1 MIDFSTIAGLRE
13 AGFAGFASVQAL
25 CEARCKSIPEQQGVY
40 LTVAQSGLVPKFLEK
55 SPAGHFK
62 GKDPTVPV
70 SELKENWVPG
80 AIVLYI
86 GKAGGQKSKVTLKAR
101 IKQYLAFGRGIRA
114 AHRGGR
120 YVWQIEGAQRLM
132 ICWKPTPEKDSREV
146 ERVLIGAFKQV
157 YGKLPFANL
166 QD

>member
-13 AGFAGFASVQAL
+13 AGFASVQAL

-40 LTVAQSGLVPKFLEK
+40 LTVAQSRLVPKFLAK

-70 SELKENWVPG
+70 SELKESWVPG

-86 GKAGGQKSKVTLKAR
+86 GKAGGQKSKATLRAR
-101 IKQYLAFGRGIRA
+101 IKQYLEFGRGIPVG
-114 AHRGGR
+114 HWGGR
-120 YVWQIEGAQRLM
+120 YVWQIDEAQRLM
-132 ICWKPTPEKDSREV
+132 ICWKPTPEKDPREV
-146 ERVLIGAFKQV
+146 EKVLIGAFKQV

>member
-40 LTVAQSGLVPKFLEK
+40 FTVAQSGLVPKFLPK
-55 SPAGHFK
+55 SPAGHPK
-62 GKDPTVPV
+62 GKNPTVPE
-70 SELKENWVPG
+70 SELEESWVPG

-86 GKAGGQKSKVTLKAR
+86 GKAGGQKWKATLRAR
-101 IKQYLAFGRGIRA
+101 IKQYLAFGRGLSIS
-114 AHRGGR
+114 HRGGR

-132 ICWKPTPEKDSREV
+132 ICWKPTPEKDPREV
-146 ERVLIGAFKQV
+146 ERVLIDAFKQV

-166 QD
+166 QG

>member
-40 LTVAQSGLVPKFLEK
+40 LTVAQSGLIPKFLAE
-55 SPAGHFK
+55 SLAGQDF
-62 GKDPTVPV
+62 TVPV
-70 SELKENWVPG
+70 SELKESWVPG

-86 GKAGGQKSKVTLKAR
+86 GKAGGQKWKATLRAR
-101 IKQYLAFGRGIRA
+101 IKQYLAFGRGLSIS
-114 AHRGGR
+114 HRGGR
-120 YVWQIEGAQRLM
+120 YVWQIEGAQRLV
-132 ICWKPTPEKDSREV
+132 ICWKPTPEKDPREV
-146 ERVLIGAFKQV
+146 ERVLIDAFKQV

-166 QD
+166 QG